1 MQLLFFDFD
10 DKDDASS
17 RVKAAQGTARQLI
30 RQRAVTAAP
39 QFAKHGTDVKVEVQE
54 TGEETL

>member
-1 MQLLFFDFD
+1 MFFDFD

-39 QFAKHGTDVKVEVQE
+39 QFAKHDRDVKVEVQE